1 MKNLFELCKPRED
14 VFKEFQQDD
23 ALDLANLADN
33 SIDAK
38 LFFDETYVTSGMND
52 LVDKAFSR
60 FAGVGTTGLI
70 RLKQAMGGGKT
81 HNMVAL
87 GLLARYPEYR
97 KYMQKDS
104 IHGVSDK
111 IRVVSYTGRNSD
123 IPYGLWGEIAKQIGK
138 FDQFRP
144 YYNPVLAA
152 PGQNAWIEL

>member
-60 FAGVGTTGLI
+60 FAGV
-70 RLKQAMGGGKT
+70 
-81 HNMVAL
+81 V
-87 GLLARYPEYR
+87 LLAL
-97 KYMQKDS
+97 
-104 IHGVSDK
+104 SD
-111 IRVVSYTGRNSD
+111 
-123 IPYGLWGEIAKQIGK
+123 
-138 FDQFRP
+138 
-144 YYNPVLAA
+144 
-152 PGQNAWIEL
+152 